1 MYAVE
6 CRAVAIGY
14 DGADIRDILD
24 GSCFNVAV
32 SDSCAGLR
40 GANVGFPFWIGHKK
54 SARSS
59 GYHCTAVE
67 DRVGVVRGG
76 MDVLCDCLCAKVVAV
91 IVWVSGVVR

>member
-14 DGADIRDILD
+14 DGKRVEADMRDLLD

-32 SDSCAGLR
+32 SDSCAGWR
-40 GANVGFPFWIGHKK
+40 GANVGFPFWIGHKE
-54 SARSS
+54 STRSS
-59 GYHCTAVE
+59 GRE

-76 MDVLCDCLCAKVVAV
+76 MDVLCDCLCAKIVPV
-91 IVWVSGVVR
+91 IVWVSDVVR

>member
-6 CRAVAIGY
+6 CRAVAIGH
-14 DGADIRDILD
+14 DGKRVGADMRDLLD

-32 SDSCAGLR
+32 SDSCAGWR
-40 GANVGFPFWIGHKK
+40 GANVGFPFWIGHKE

-59 GYHCTAVE
+59 GRK

-76 MDVLCDCLCAKVVAV
+76 MDVLCDCLCAKIVAV